1 MDTGINKKD
10 YANPLGNQVLSLVDL
25 VDAQLDICFSEEVL
39 HPLMSMAEIF
49 NVRKI
54 YITGCGDSIAA
65 AGAMAGVLLAYT
77 GVFHCEAVEPMEF
90 ARFMKLEDVGS
101 GEPDS
106 PLVIAIS
113 AGGDTARIRE
123 ILKKA
128 NEMGAFTML
137 LTNNRESLSAKEAKR
152 VFFLNTPKMPE
163 DFPGLRSYFAG
174 IVGLAALACRMGR
187 VRGILPP
194 GAELEFQ
201 KAIRGYVHSYRE
213 VMESIDEQ
221 MFELAKTWKD
231 FERFDFIGDGP
242 ELYSALFC
250 LEKFV
255 EVTGVTANHDDSE
268 DWCHIDY
275 HVKNPETVGTVL
287 FADKHA
293 PGYGRERETARA
305 ACGIGRPL
313 LVVTNGEREDFPEEA
328 HVCVIPDTPE
338 GYRWLMPLMDYA
350 PVSLLAGYCST
361 LAGRKFFNEFDT
373 TLHEYNGGGRFMNPD
388 IMTMKSSQ
396 IEIHL

>member
-1 MDTGINKKD
+1 MNKKD
-10 YANPLGNQVLSLVDL
+10 YANPLGNQVLSLPDL

-39 HPLMSMAEIF
+39 HPLMSMAELF

-65 AGAMAGVLLAYT
+65 AGVMADVLLKYT
-77 GVFHCEAVEPMEF
+77 GVFHCKAVEPMEF
-90 ARFMKLEDVGS
+90 ARFMKMEEVGT

-113 AGGDTARIRE
+113 AGGGTARVRE

-128 NEMGAFTML
+128 NEMGAFTLL
-137 LTNNRESLSAKEAKR
+137 LTNKKESVSAEEAKR
-152 VFFLNTPKMPE
+152 VFFLNTPPMTE

-174 IVGLAALACRMGR
+174 LVGLIALACRMGE

-194 GAELEFQ
+194 GSGQAFRD
-201 KAIRGYVHSYRE
+201 AVSGYVHSFAA
-213 VMESIDEQ
+213 VMEEMDDQ

-231 FERFDFIGDGP
+231 LELFDFIGDGP
-242 ELYSALFC
+242 ELSSALFC
-250 LEKFV
+250 LEKFI
-255 EVTGVTANHDDSE
+255 EVAGVMGNYDDSE

-275 HVKNPETVGTVL
+275 HVKNPETIGTVL

-293 PGYGRERETARA
+293 PGYGRERETAAA

-313 LVVTNGEREDFPEEA
+313 LVVTNGEKEDFPAEA
-328 HVCVIPDTPE
+328 HVCRIPDTPE

-373 TLHEYNGGGRFMNPD
+373 VLHEYNGGGHFMNPD
-388 IMTMKSSQ
+388 HMTMKSSK